1 MSMGVDTVVWVNKL
15 YVEKLLFS
23 CDNFLCWDD
32 YLFLR
37 DISGIRWD
45 TFHELLKIE
54 DSEVIYDDR
63 VITSKKLLKHIATYQ
78 GKIKDRMKWVDICMN
93 YDLLF
98 TPDTYEN
105 TEEIEKDYIPLW
117 KINTVIEKTILDNKH
132 EILKRILSEEEVK
145 NETRTN

>member
-1 MSMGVDTVVWVNKL
+1 MGIDTVVWVNKL

-23 CDNFLCWDD
+23 CDVFLCWDD

-37 DISGIRWD
+37 DINGIRWD
-45 TFHELLKIE
+45 RFREYLKIE
-54 DSEVIYDDR
+54 DSDVIYDDR
-63 VITSKKLLKHIATYQ
+63 VITSKDLLKHIATHQ
-78 GKIKDRMKWVDICMN
+78 GKIRNRTKWVDICMN

-132 EILKRILSEEEVK
+132 EILKRILGEEDKE
-145 NETRTN
+145 